1 MKSFIYTGIYN
12 FLLNTN
18 TKIIE
23 KILIRGFIWREK
35 KDDGYCV
42 LFIKGLFIKLDYNL
56 LFSFINKDKTLQN
69 QIDKV
74 FIIL

>member
-23 KILIRGFIWREK
+23 NILIRGLIWREK

-56 LFSFINKDKTLQN
+56 LFYFINKDKTLQN

-74 FIIL
+74 LIIL

>member
-23 KILIRGFIWREK
+23 KILIRGLIWREK